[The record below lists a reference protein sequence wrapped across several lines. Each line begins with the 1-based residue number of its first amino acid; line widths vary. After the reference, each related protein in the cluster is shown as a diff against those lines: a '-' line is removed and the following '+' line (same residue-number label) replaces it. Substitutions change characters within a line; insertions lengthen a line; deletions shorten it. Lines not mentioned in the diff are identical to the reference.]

1 MMLFAPKTSGVI
13 LLLCLSATLVGC
25 GPKQDAG
32 PAPPAVQA
40 PLTPQQQQV
49 QAEQA
54 QAAAADAQK
63 SAAARKAAGH

>member
-1 MMLFAPKTSGVI
+1 MLLAPKTTGAI
-13 LLLCLSATLVGC
+13 LFLCLSAALAGC

-32 PAPPAVQA
+32 PAPAAQA
-40 PLTPQQQQV
+40 PLTPQQR
-49 QAEQA
+49 QAQDERA

>member
-1 MMLFAPKTSGVI
+1 MLFAPNTSGVI
-13 LLLCLSATLVGC
+13 LLLCLSAALAGC

-32 PAPPAVQA
+32 PAPSAVGA

-49 QAEQA
+49 QSEQA
-54 QAAAADAQK
+54 QAQAADAAK